1 MFVLPQTSY
10 IYMFASTAVSTQSDV
25 TPISKRKW
33 REIQLLIAYR
43 HQSHV
48 EKAQKYIKMTIQNQR
63 QNNFRKL
70 REAFKLIVAYEG
82 PFLQTYELKKEV
94 CLFLR
99 EEALGPHFIDIFDSV
114 GK

>member
-48 EKAQKYIKMTIQNQR
+48 EKAQKDIKMTIQNQR

-94 CLFLR
+94 FVLARGSTWTPFY
-99 EEALGPHFIDIFDSV
+99 
-114 GK
+114 